1 MKPAV
6 IHLPLHLENYQPL
19 TFKRK
24 STLVNILSNS
34 GQRKTMLTELFVEND
49 IGVLAK
55 KLKLTYNQFPDH
67 FVWKGDK
74 KMWSPRKIGDSIG
87 RIVIAH
93 PTEGEREAAL
103 LRGYLLDDA
112 TQQSMGRRLHQ
123 FDVLPQNSFDRL
135 MEDDTRGIKT
145 EKNIVVSTEDLA
157 AIYTLN
163 KEQKAQYEDLLHSLT
178 PNEISYGE
186 FAGKEVAV
194 DLCNYK
200 MHGISLLFNEK
211 GCNLLTWYRNHTP
224 LEQYSIRK

>member
-1 MKPAV
+1 MKPGV

-34 GQRKTMLTELFVEND
+34 GKRKTMLTDFFVEND

-93 PTEGEREAAL
+93 PTEGERYYLRILLSRVRCPKSFADLKMINGVTVATFREAAL

-112 TQQSMGRRLHQ
+112 TQQVCMQ
-123 FDVLPQNSFDRL
+123 
-135 MEDDTRGIKT
+135 
-145 EKNIVVSTEDLA
+145 
-157 AIYTLN
+157 
-163 KEQKAQYEDLLHSLT
+163 
-178 PNEISYGE
+178 
-186 FAGKEVAV
+186 
-194 DLCNYK
+194 
-200 MHGISLLFNEK
+200 
-211 GCNLLTWYRNHTP
+211 
-224 LEQYSIRK
+224 